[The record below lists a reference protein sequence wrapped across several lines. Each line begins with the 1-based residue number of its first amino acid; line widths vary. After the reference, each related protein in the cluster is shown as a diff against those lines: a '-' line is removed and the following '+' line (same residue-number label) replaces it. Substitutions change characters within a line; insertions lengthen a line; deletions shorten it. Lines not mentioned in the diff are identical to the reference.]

1 VFHCLVIKVIC
12 CRLSTCSLFIISV
25 AFYLVKNFFIYFF
38 KFFSDVCISNSDIIS
53 CLQFPVNIFFLFFQL
68 YSTCFLLTAEKNP
81 PHSEADLSYHSFCCA
96 SSTFLLFFHFFP
108 FFAIDCTLRLKSRK
122 EPPDRV
128 NISVIS

>member
-1 VFHCLVIKVIC
+1 MFHCLVIKVIC

-81 PHSEADLSYHSFCCA
+81 PHSEADLSYHYFFFA
-96 SSTFLLFFHFFP
+96 SSTILHFFTY
-108 FFAIDCTLRLKSRK
+108 FFYMLFILLVS
-122 EPPDRV
+122 
-128 NISVIS
+128 